1 MSDPSFL
8 NLDDFSLAKGG
19 PLFRVLVRT
28 RLMGDDLALVTRRAV
43 FLSLLAWLPL
53 LVLSAIEGTVFGQAV
68 KIPFLYD
75 IPVSVRLLL
84 ALPLLIVAEGAIDAR
99 TTEWVRHFVRSGLV
113 EEKNFPEFRSTVRQ
127 TLRMRDSF
135 LAEGI
140 MVAVVI
146 FTTAFLRLEFSGS
159 SSTWEILVS
168 PSGVTR
174 TMAGWWHVFVSLP
187 IFQFLAVRWLWRYLI
202 WCWLLWRISR
212 LDLQLI
218 PSHPDRAA
226 GLGFLGPAQVKF
238 GILVLAS
245 SCILSSHWGEEIL
258 FGGASLADYKV
269 MILGYVVLVLL
280 VLLAPLLVF
289 SFRLLE
295 VKRRGLLEYGALANR
310 YTRSFDRKW
319 IRGEAPEEEA
329 LIGSADI
336 QSLADLGNSFQI
348 IREMRPA
355 PIDLWTTIVPMAVF
369 AVVPFLPLALTVL
382 PFDEIVIK
390 IIGILL

>member
-127 TLRMRDSF
+127 TLRMRDSI

-140 MVAVVI
+140 PVAVVI
-146 FTTAFLRLEFSGS
+146 FTAFLEIEFSARRRPGKS
-159 SSTWEILVS
+159 LFLR
-168 PSGVTR
+168 VTR

-245 SCILSSHWGEEIL
+245 SCILSSHWGKEIL

-336 QSLADLGNSFQI
+336 QSLADMGNSFQI

>member
-8 NLDDFSLAKGG
+8 DIDDFSLTKGG
-19 PLFRVLVRT
+19 PFFRLLVRT
-28 RLMGDDLALVTRRAV
+28 RLMGDDFATMTRRVV
-43 FLSLLAWLPL
+43 FFSLLAWLPL

-75 IPVSVRLLL
+75 FSASVRLLL
-84 ALPLLIVAEGAIDAR
+84 ALPLLIVAEGVIDVRSMGA
-99 TTEWVRHFVRSGLV
+99 VRHFPRSGLV
-113 EEKNFPEFRSTVRQ
+113 EEKSFPEFRSAVRQ
-127 TLRMRDSF
+127 ALRVRDSF

-140 MVAVVI
+140 IVAVII
-146 FTTAFLRLEFSGS
+146 FTTAFLRLESSGS

-187 IFQFLAVRWLWRYLI
+187 MFQFLMVRWLWRYLI

-218 PSHPDRAA
+218 PTHPDRAA
-226 GLGFLGPAQVKF
+226 GLGFLGQAQVKF
-238 GILVLAS
+238 GILVLAFS
-245 SCILSSHWGEEIL
+245 SILSSHWGEEIL

-280 VLLAPLLVF
+280 VLLGPLLVF
-289 SFRLLE
+289 SSRLFE

-310 YTRSFDRKW
+310 YTRTFDRKW
-319 IRGEAPEEEA
+319 IRGEAPEGEA
-329 LIGSADI
+329 LVGSADI

-355 PIDLWTTIVPMAVF
+355 PIDLWTTIVPMAAVT
-369 AVVPFLPLALTVL
+369 VVPFLPLALTVL
-382 PFDEIVIK
+382 PLDEIVMK

>member
-8 NLDDFSLAKGG
+8 NIDDFSLAKGG

-84 ALPLLIVAEGAIDAR
+84 ALPLLIVAEGVIDAR

-187 IFQFLAVRWLWRYLI
+187 IFQFLMVRWLWRYLI

-355 PIDLWTTIVPMAVF
+355 PIDLWTTIVPMAAF

-382 PFDEIVIK
+382 PFDEIVMK

>member
-8 NLDDFSLAKGG
+8 NIDDFSLAKGG
-19 PLFRVLVRT
+19 PLFRLLIRT
-28 RLMGDDLALVTRRAV
+28 RLMEDDLALVTRRAV

-84 ALPLLIVAEGAIDAR
+84 ALPLLIVAEGVIDAR

-113 EEKNFPEFRSTVRQ
+113 EEKNFPEFRSTVLQ

-140 MVAVVI
+140 MVVVVI

-168 PSGVTR
+168 PSGLTR

-187 IFQFLAVRWLWRYLI
+187 IFQFLMVRWLWRYLI

-348 IREMRPA
+348 IREMRPV
-355 PIDLWTTIVPMAVF
+355 PIDLWTTIVPMAAF

-382 PFDEIVIK
+382 PFDEIVMK

>member
-1 MSDPSFL
+1 MI
-8 NLDDFSLAKGG
+8 NLSSSNIDDFSLARGG
-19 PLFRVLVRT
+19 PFYRLLIRT
-28 RLMGDDLALVTRRAV
+28 RLMGEDLVPVTRRVV
-43 FLSLLAWLPL
+43 FFSLLAWLPL

-75 IPVSVRLLL
+75 FPASVRLLL
-84 ALPLLIVAEGAIDAR
+84 ALPLLIVAEGVIDVRSMEA
-99 TTEWVRHFVRSGLV
+99 VRHFPRSGLV
-113 EEKNFPEFRSTVRQ
+113 EEKSFPEFRSTVRQ
-127 TLRMRDSF
+127 ALRVRDSF

-140 MVAVVI
+140 IVAVVI
-146 FTTAFLRLEFSGS
+146 FTTAFLRLESSGS

-187 IFQFLAVRWLWRYLI
+187 MFQFLTVRWLWRYLI

-218 PSHPDRAA
+218 PTHPDRAA
-226 GLGFLGPAQVKF
+226 GLGFLGQAQVKF
-238 GILVLAS
+238 GILVLAFS
-245 SCILSSHWGEEIL
+245 SILSSHWGEEIL

-289 SFRLLE
+289 SSRLFE

-310 YTRSFDRKW
+310 YTRTFDRKW
-319 IRGEAPEEEA
+319 IRGEAPEGEA
-329 LIGSADI
+329 LVGSADI

-355 PIDLWTTIVPMAVF
+355 PIDLWTTIVPMAAVT
-369 AVVPFLPLALTVL
+369 VVPFLPLALTVL
-382 PFDEIVIK
+382 PLDEIVMK

>member
-1 MSDPSFL
+1 MTDPSFL
-8 NLDDFSLAKGG
+8 NIEDFSLTKGG
-19 PLFRVLVRT
+19 LFFRLLVRT
-28 RLMGDDLALVTRRAV
+28 RLMRDDLAPMTRRAV
-43 FLSLLAWLPL
+43 FLSLFAWLPL
-53 LVLSAIEGTVFGQAV
+53 LVFSAIEGTAFGQAV

-75 IPVSVRLLL
+75 IPVSVRLLF
-84 ALPLLIVAEGAIDAR
+84 ALPLLIVAEGVIDER
-99 TTEWVRHFVRSGLV
+99 TREAVRHFVRSGLV

-140 MVAVVI
+140 IVALVI
-146 FTTAFLRLEFSGS
+146 FSTAFLRLESSGS
-159 SSTWEILVS
+159 SSTWQILVS

-187 IFQFLAVRWLWRYLI
+187 IFQFLMARWLWRYLI
-202 WCWLLWRISR
+202 WCWLLWRIAR
-212 LDLQLI
+212 FDLQLI
-218 PSHPDRAA
+218 PTHPDRAA

-238 GILVLAS
+238 GIIVLALS
-245 SCILSSHWGEEIL
+245 SILSSHWGAEIL
-258 FGGASLADYKV
+258 FGGASLADYKM

-280 VLLAPLLVF
+280 VLLGPLLVF
-289 SFRLLE
+289 SFRLLA
-295 VKRRGLLEYGALANR
+295 VKRQGLLEYGALANQ
-310 YTRSFDRKW
+310 YTRTFDRKW
-319 IRGEAPEEEA
+319 IRGEAPEGEA

-355 PIDLWTTIVPMAVF
+355 PIDLWTTIVPMAAF
-369 AVVPFLPLALTVL
+369 TVVPFLPLVLTVF
-382 PFDEIVIK
+382 PFDEIVMK